1 MLLGNFVI
9 TVNGKPDWGMV
20 QKDSWVRAV
29 EIGRELGLTQVINK
43 DGKVL
48 EYAHLQRSLT

>member
-9 TVNGKPDWGMV
+9 MFAGKPDWGMV